1 MLLRGQRAQ
10 RAKKQERAGGRTPL
24 REPPSI
30 HPSAIR
36 RERRTK
42 RRRGAAG
49 SRCSPFTSPKSH
61 TGHGPNRTGYL
72 RLGGTF
78 HAIYRSSVWLSSRM
92 EKRYEELVH
101 YSGSEGMPVGGYGE
115 EVRALPPHYGSA
127 IPDSLKHH
135 KDQIYGHPLFPLL
148 ALVFEKCE
156 LATCS
161 PRDSS
166 SSLSATSHL
175 PGMANHSDV
184 CSSESFNDD
193 IAAFAKQVGEHRSG
207 NNTELLSGFFVG
219 FCVETLNAFCR
230 FAPRSRFVPPI
241 LSWTTWYDA

>member
-72 RLGGTF
+72 RLGARRQRGREGERI
-78 HAIYRSSVWLSSRM
+78 AGAQPSS
-92 EKRYEELVH
+92 
-101 YSGSEGMPVGGYGE
+101 
-115 EVRALPPHYGSA
+115 A
-127 IPDSLKHH
+127 
-135 KDQIYGHPLFPLL
+135 
-148 ALVFEKCE
+148 
-156 LATCS
+156 
-161 PRDSS
+161 SS
-166 SSLSATSHL
+166 S
-175 PGMANHSDV
+175 PV
-184 CSSESFNDD
+184 
-193 IAAFAKQVGEHRSG
+193 
-207 NNTELLSGFFVG
+207 
-219 FCVETLNAFCR
+219 
-230 FAPRSRFVPPI
+230 
-241 LSWTTWYDA
+241 